1 MGKFAKKFH
10 SILERIL
17 PGPIYRALRAF
28 ERFMVEIVLQKI
40 LGTFALILVYTFII
54 GPTSLVMRTF
64 FRSKLR
70 SQTISPETSWVKAT
84 HYEPDIELSYFQ
96 S

>member
-1 MGKFAKKFH
+1 MSKFGKKFH
-10 SILERIL
+10 STLERVL
-17 PGPIYRALRAF
+17 PAPLYRGLRAF

-40 LGTFALILVYTFII
+40 LGTTALVLVYIFVI
-54 GPTSLVMRTF
+54 GPTSLFMRTF

-70 SQTISPETSWVKAT
+70 SVTASPDSSWVMAT
-84 HYEPDIELSYFQ
+84 HYEADLEQSYFQ

>member
-10 SILERIL
+10 STLERIL

-40 LGTFALILVYTFII
+40 LGTFALILVYLLVI

-64 FRSKLR
+64 FRSNLR
-70 SQTISPETSWVKAT
+70 SKTESPNSSWVKAT
-84 HYEPDIELSYFQ
+84 HYEPDLERSYFQ